1 MSHILKLFYRVLNS
15 RLKQV
20 IHIRRQKLGFMK
32 MLGTVDGIFSFQQNM
47 EKQKV
52 LHIVLIDLEKAYDRV
67 PRLEVW

>member
-1 MSHILKLFYRVLNS
+1 
-15 RLKQV
+15 
-20 IHIRRQKLGFMK
+20 MK